1 MRKLRPRRYE
11 RVRHLHEVNFR
22 NASGGVVSRGY
33 TIDLSPSGTRLF
45 SALPLAVGETIELA
59 WPHRDPAVSLVGRVV
74 HVRVEVE
81 GNCAGVQF
89 YPPLSPE
96 VFQNLRDLRRT

>member
-1 MRKLRPRRYE
+1 MRKLRPRDHE

-22 NASGGVVSRGY
+22 NAAGGAVSRGF

-45 SALPLAVGETIELA
+45 SALPLSVGDTVILA
-59 WPHRDPAVSLVGRVV
+59 WTHRDPAVSLVGRVV
-74 HVRVEVE
+74 HVRTEVE

-89 YPPLSPE
+89 FPPLTPE
-96 VFQNLRDLRRT
+96 VFRNLRDLRRS